1 MADDIANRLE
11 ETTKACLAAY
21 KNWDSKK
28 NDTAALE
35 QLQEA
40 VHELRKVASRL
51 EIDMAISERSDLSD
65 RPLPIPPH
73 KSSRK
78 SRNNNNN
85 NDDNIGN
92 NGDNENGNGNDNG
105 NGLKPKGARRPGRS
119 RIAKGQE

>member
-1 MADDIANRLE
+1 MTDDIANRLE

-40 VHELRKVASRL
+40 THELRKVASRL
-51 EIDMAISERSDLSD
+51 EIEMAISERSDLAD

-78 SRNNNNN
+78 GRGNNNGG
-85 NDDNIGN
+85 DDNIGN
-92 NGDNENGNGNDNG
+92 SHEDSEGSDNG
-105 NGLKPKGARRPGRS
+105 NGGGKPKGARRS
-119 RIAKGQE
+119 RGPKS